1 MGTVISVPGGT
12 NVYIRQNGDNVQWSS
27 NQNEWSNIIFP
38 CTLTNS
44 NTTLGFVNVNFTT
57 NIILNSA
64 SAYFNCTSDKIQIG
78 SETLNPDGSRPKIII
93 DNVTDYP
100 GLIQNSSS
108 NYIYVFNLEVLSNS
122 STLAQFGGWVCQQ
135 QFSDNAS
142 NNYVINCYSKG
153 DITNIQSGG
162 IVGYLAASNG
172 GSLTVL
178 GCSFSGSINSVG
190 GGGIVSSRAGFS
202 GGSVLIN
209 SCWTTG
215 VINANDAGGIIGQE
229 SHNAII
235 TNCYSQ
241 GSIIGNDAGGIC
253 GRTPGLTSC
262 TISNC
267 YSFGIISGNNSGG
280 ICGSVIPEIGI
291 NSTCTITNCYS
302 IGNISGSNNSGGII
316 GVVSISA
323 GGNYTVTIT
332 NCYTSGTTTGDI
344 GYIVATYNDVS
355 GSVGGLDYS
364 NCFSEAFTN
373 SPGGSWISSNA
384 DTVLTGTPSSYI
396 GVTWVNV
403 GINQPYELYN
413 MGYSPYS
420 LTNISSQNLTRNIS
434 ITLMASDSTRFGLTT
449 TSYSIID
456 ITGGD
461 SSSYGTITINP
472 TTGKISTTSETV
484 QGTYT
489 LYVRNT
495 GSYNYSTVILTVL
508 PGVFL
513 VTPYKKIIRVPYIN
527 TPSFQST
534 IENLKTEIYN
544 QIGMPQ
550 NTICL
555 TFKGRI
561 LEDSRMIS
569 FYNIQSNDTL
579 HISLR
584 HPKKG

>member
-1 MGTVISVPGGT
+1 
-12 NVYIRQNGDNVQWSS
+12 
-27 NQNEWSNIIFP
+27 
-38 CTLTNS
+38 
-44 NTTLGFVNVNFTT
+44 
-57 NIILNSA
+57 
-64 SAYFNCTSDKIQIG
+64 
-78 SETLNPDGSRPKIII
+78 
-93 DNVTDYP
+93 
-100 GLIQNSSS
+100 
-108 NYIYVFNLEVLSNS
+108 
-122 STLAQFGGWVCQQ
+122 
-135 QFSDNAS
+135 
-142 NNYVINCYSKG
+142 VINCYSKG